1 MKKKNTSVAQP
12 GKTETGNTAA
22 LHIDQNINPKMY
34 RDHKVC
40 DHYTHGRTNKFP
52 FGGNHGPIYF

>member
-1 MKKKNTSVAQP
+1 MKKKATIVPQP
-12 GKTETGNTAA
+12 DKTEATHPELLANHA
-22 LHIDQNINPKMY
+22 NNPKMY

-52 FGGNHGPIYF
+52 FGSSHGPACF